1 MDAQAYLI
9 RQGWSGPGNA
19 LNSNRRPG
27 SGLIRPIQVS
37 RNRENHGVG
46 KKILD
51 PTNQWWLRGFEEV
64 LRGVAQDGGARTE
77 SESNSSTKEGSELYR
92 FFVRGE
98 ELVGTIKQKGTANDA
113 AITVTETT
121 EVPET
126 IPTNTSKP
134 KEKEEKRKRKR
145 SENVLD
151 GDSSTEGPTV
161 RKREEKHK
169 KRKIKKSSSDPEQL
183 PVESVPV
190 SIRANDDNTWRKA
203 KKEKKREKE
212 KKKKAKENSD
222 NDVNDEKHN
231 GRKGKKI
238 RAKAMIS
245 TEGYFTPISIEEA
258 ERPEECSPQT
268 IKIQDDRK
276 LKDKDSKVSDTDMS
290 KSRRK
295 SKDRPE
301 KSRKDKSRKRKKDK
315 GESSQIV
322 S

>member
-51 PTNQWWLRGFEEV
+51 PTNQWWLRGLEEV

-98 ELVGTIKQKGTANDA
+98 ELAGTIKQKGAADDA
-113 AITVTETT
+113 AITVKETT

-126 IPTNTSKP
+126 ISTNTSKP
-134 KEKEEKRKRKR
+134 KEKGEKDKKRKRC
-145 SENVLD
+145 ENVLD

-161 RKREEKHK
+161 RKREERYK
-169 KRKIKKSSSDPEQL
+169 KRKIKKSSSDLEQL

-190 SIRANDDNTWRKA
+190 SIRANDDNVRRKE

-212 KKKKAKENSD
+212 TRKKAKENSD
-222 NDVNDEKHN
+222 KDVNDEKHN

-258 ERPEECSPQT
+258 ERPEECSPQS
-268 IKIQDDRK
+268 DRK
-276 LKDKDSKVSDTDMS
+276 SKDKDSKVSDTDMS

-301 KSRKDKSRKRKKDK
+301 KSKKDKSRKRKKDK
-315 GESSQIV
+315 RKSPQVIS
-322 S
+322 